1 MIIALITRGEEDMGN
16 KRIKKMLAGAA
27 LCSLMIAPLLL
38 NMEEAFATEQSTNK
52 QAGFGVVKRSNG
64 RIK

>member
-1 MIIALITRGEEDMGN
+1 MGN